1 MLANVYHNLL
11 SNIRHTTV
19 VEIFTASSRNMSCF
33 SRRWKTVENDQVDI
47 FFLQKFNTITNDLN
61 QVFSFNHRKP
71 RGESLPTV
79 EDRGVT

>member
-1 MLANVYHNLL
+1 MIKLIY
-11 SNIRHTTV
+11 
-19 VEIFTASSRNMSCF
+19 
-33 SRRWKTVENDQVDI
+33 

-71 RGESLPTV
+71 RGGGGGGESLLTV